1 MKLILKEKQT
11 YDKINVIKD
20 LLNYIQFNYDIDV
33 TFDNRI
39 TNHYKYILNLSKF
52 NLSWIII
59 RFLKFLAEKFDDV
72 INALKFL
79 ITCGDEK

>member
-11 YDKINVIKD
+11 YEKVNIIKD
-20 LLNYIQFNYDIDV
+20 LLNYIQYTYDIDV

-39 TNHYKYILNLSKF
+39 TNHYKLIAF
-52 NLSWIII
+52 NKA
-59 RFLKFLAEKFDDV
+59 FEFNNYNDV
-72 INALKFL
+72 INALNFM

>member
-11 YDKINVIKD
+11 YDKVNIIKD

-39 TNHYKYILNLSKF
+39 TNHYKLIVF
-52 NLSWIII
+52 NKI
-59 RFLKFLAEKFDDV
+59 FEFNNYNDV
-72 INALKFL
+72 INALQFL

>member
-11 YDKINVIKD
+11 YDKINIIKD

-33 TFDNRI
+33 TFDNRV
-39 TNHYKYILNLSKF
+39 TNHYKLIVF
-52 NLSWIII
+52 NKT
-59 RFLKFLAEKFDDV
+59 FEFNTYDDV
-72 INALKFL
+72 INTLNFL

>member
-11 YDKINVIKD
+11 YDKINTIKD
-20 LLNYIQFNYDIDV
+20 LLNYIQFNYDIDI

-39 TNHYKYILNLSKF
+39 TNQYKLIVF
-52 NLSWIII
+52 NKTFEFNIY
-59 RFLKFLAEKFDDV
+59 DDV
-72 INALKFL
+72 INALNFL

>member
-1 MKLILKEKQT
+1 MKLILKEKQL

-39 TNHYKYILNLSKF
+39 TNHYKLIVF
-52 NLSWIII
+52 NKTLE
-59 RFLKFLAEKFDDV
+59 FNNYNDV
-72 INALKFL
+72 INALNFL

>member
-11 YDKINVIKD
+11 YDKINTIKD
-20 LLNYIQFNYDIDV
+20 LLNYIQFNYDIDI

-39 TNHYKYILNLSKF
+39 TNHYKLIVFDKTFEF
-52 NLSWIII
+52 NNYND
-59 RFLKFLAEKFDDV
+59 A
-72 INALKFL
+72 INALNLL